1 MTGSAVSMQGIGFW
15 GSQTDGKKGEE
26 SMEEF
31 IVLQMIY
38 ICRILSAGICGIL
51 IGWERQKRIKAAGI
65 KTHFVIA
72 VASALMVVISKYG
85 FYDALVASETS
96 VDVSRVA
103 AGILA
108 GVGLMGGGLVISGK
122 QGFTSGIT
130 TAAGIWATVAIG
142 MSLGAGMYVVGIGTT
157 GILLLAQMIF
167 HKSVRL
173 VKGFWHGQIDFLIHQ
188 DGMDLQ
194 TINQRLEESGISVL
208 RTKCEIQEGGTEKLR
223 VTFAV
228 PTEKERAEVV
238 ALITDIP
245 YVHSY
250 EF

>member
-1 MTGSAVSMQGIGFW
+1 M
-15 GSQTDGKKGEE
+15 KE
-26 SMEEF
+26 
-31 IVLQMIY
+31 IVILQLIY
-38 ICRILSAGICGIL
+38 IGRIAAAGICGIL

-72 VASALMVVISKYG
+72 VASALMVIVSKYG
-85 FYDALVASETS
+85 FIDAAVSPGAS

-142 MSLGAGMYVVGIGTT
+142 MAIGAGMYAAGLCTT
-157 GILLLAQMIF
+157 MILLLGQMIF
-167 HKSVRL
+167 HKNVKL
-173 VKGFWHGQIDFLIHQ
+173 AKGFWHGQIDFIIHGGEA
-188 DGMDLQ
+188 DIQ
-194 TINQRLEESGISVL
+194 TITSRLEESGINVL
-208 RTKCEIQEGGTEKLR
+208 RIKCEIQNSKTEK
-223 VTFAV
+223 VKVIFAV
-228 PTEKERAEVV
+228 PTKKERAEVV
-238 ALITDIP
+238 KLITDIP
-245 YVHSY
+245 QVHSY